1 MVLVVKIN
9 TETKKGA
16 EAVRLLQKLNA
27 PEDSVRFEK
36 SKSTKQ
42 NEALNDEMMALP
54 GKKVSKEELEAW
66 LSEDDGENIPLEKAR
81 EQTRKYLNSRKR
93 CRK

>member
-27 PEDSVRFEK
+27 PEESVRFEK

-42 NEALNDEMMALP
+42 REAINDEMMALP
-54 GKKVSKEELEAW
+54 GRKVKKEELEAW
-66 LSEDDGENIPLEKAR
+66 LSEDDGENISLDKAR
-81 EQTRKYLNSRKR
+81 EQTRKYLNSLKRRRK
-93 CRK
+93 